1 MYRTIKRTVKACDVC
16 QKAKCSN
23 QSARGPTIS
32 ILPERPLQIVSLDLM
47 GPLPRGQRSAKY
59 ILAVL
64 DVFSKY
70 IKLYPIKKATST
82 TILKKLTDDYIPKV
96 GKIEQ
101 LLTDNG
107 TQFHSKQWFKQL
119 AVLGIRTRHTTTYH
133 PESNP
138 VERANREIGRML
150 RTYCHSKHTNWV
162 KWIPNIE
169 YWINHSHHSSTGYTP
184 YQILYGKEPD
194 AMTPPIPF
202 PECEYEPN
210 HEEVI
215 EIVRKKLR
223 TKAAERNR
231 VKDQDKKFPQYQPG
245 QQVLITEHKLSSAE
259 DNEIHKFFLLY
270 RGPYT
275 ISEIGNNNTIL
286 VEDVA
291 GHVIRCNIKNVKLYH
306 ALPKEDVK
314 LCFPPD
320 PGKSCGQSSFSI
332 PLKQ

>member
-1 MYRTIKRTVKACDVC
+1 
-16 QKAKCSN
+16 
-23 QSARGPTIS
+23 
-32 ILPERPLQIVSLDLM
+32 M
-47 GPLPRGQRSAKY
+47 GPLPRGQRGAKY

-64 DVFSKY
+64 DIFSKY

-82 TILKKLTDDYIPKV
+82 TILRKLIDDYMPNI
-96 GKIEQ
+96 GEIEQ

-119 AVLGIRTRHTTTYH
+119 TVLGIRVKHTTTYH
-133 PESNP
+133 LESNP

-150 RTYCHSKHTNWV
+150 RTYCHAKHTNWV

-184 YQILYGKEPD
+184 YQVLYGKEPN
-194 AMTPPIPF
+194 TTISPQISF
-202 PECEYEPN
+202 PECDYEPN

-223 TKAAERNR
+223 TKAEERNR
-231 VKDQDKKFPQYQPG
+231 IKDQSKKFPQYHPG
-245 QQVLITEHKLSSAE
+245 QQVLIQEHKLSSAE
-259 DNEIHKFFLLY
+259 DREIHKFFLLY

-275 ISEIGNNNTIL
+275 IVEIGNNNTVLI
-286 VEDVA
+286 EDA
-291 GHVIRCNIKNVKLYH
+291 ARKIIRCNVKNIKPYH
-306 ALPKEDVK
+306 AVSKKDED

-320 PGKSCGQSSFSI
+320 PGKSWGQPSSLSH
-332 PLKQ
+332 